1 MYSQIWEAV
10 LFTILLIKRRIQ
22 KKKEKER
29 NFDSLTAKQYRHS
42 EQWKSFVKF
51 ENGTGL
57 KIKSSF
63 SGLPGQYY
71 LFVLIGNHFQ
81 KCGFLQ
87 TKRKLKCFVTLSY
100 TNAHWRWQPCL
111 WVTFTLGPE
120 GVPWDVLEHT
130 KGSKDKREEG
140 REGAGRRPRLRADLL
155 QIRTTLLESVNETP

>member
-1 MYSQIWEAV
+1 M
-10 LFTILLIKRRIQ
+10 
-22 KKKEKER
+22 
-29 NFDSLTAKQYRHS
+29 TAKQYRHS

-87 TKRKLKCFVTLSY
+87 TKRKLKCFVTLNY

-140 REGAGRRPRLRADLL
+140 REGAGEETQTPGWSPSNPHHAPRVCERNALGNPQSENWLHVGRKDLFGVMGIL
-155 QIRTTLLESVNETP
+155 